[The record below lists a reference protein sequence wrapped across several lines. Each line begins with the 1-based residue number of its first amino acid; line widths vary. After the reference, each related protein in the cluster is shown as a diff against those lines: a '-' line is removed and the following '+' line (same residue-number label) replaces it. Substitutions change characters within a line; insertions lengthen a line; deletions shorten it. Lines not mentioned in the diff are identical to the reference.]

1 MYFVTL
7 EEVQNEKEFAEK
19 ILSYLWDDV
28 AKINIEDW
36 FGNIKTYDELL
47 SSYEKESVR
56 VFNKLFENYQIH
68 IEENNDEQSD
78 EQDTI

>member
-1 MYFVTL
+1 M
-7 EEVQNEKEFAEK
+7 
-19 ILSYLWDDV
+19 WDDV
-28 AKINIEDW
+28 AKINPEDW